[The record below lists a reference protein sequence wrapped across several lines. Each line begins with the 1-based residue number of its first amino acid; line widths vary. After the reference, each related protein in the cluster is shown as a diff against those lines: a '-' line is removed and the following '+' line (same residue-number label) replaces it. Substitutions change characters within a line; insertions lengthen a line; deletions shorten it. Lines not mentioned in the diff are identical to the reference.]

1 MLKVMIDNG
10 LGAMVAKM
18 RMARRKRAEFLQ
30 PDRKRWHGAG
40 LRPYRPEH
48 LVYINCRLVK
58 L

>member
-48 LVYINCRLVK
+48 LV
-58 L
+58 